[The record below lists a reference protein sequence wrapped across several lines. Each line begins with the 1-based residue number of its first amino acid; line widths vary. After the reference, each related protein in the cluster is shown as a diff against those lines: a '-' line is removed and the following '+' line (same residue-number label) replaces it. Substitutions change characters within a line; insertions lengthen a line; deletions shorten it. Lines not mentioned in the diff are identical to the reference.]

1 VRAVEW
7 WQQRRR
13 PARAASMAAEEA
25 GRVESSGELES
36 FVLKRETPHGRL
48 LFIG

>member
-1 VRAVEW
+1 VCAIEW
-7 WQQRRR
+7 WRQRRR
-13 PARAASMAAEEA
+13 PARAASTTAEEA
-25 GRVESSGELES
+25 GRVETSGELES